1 MPNIDFLTD
10 EEIQFLQVLAHKL
23 KTQDTACTRKPVY
36 FNIQESETIFGIDR
50 EYAEE
55 CLLIG
60 DEYDDVY
67 TLEEAVE
74 HLKKYCGF
82 TDSELDEFYDL
93 EDVQEFLDKYKINN
107 ILTGYKKEPKYSGV
121 FLTRDA
127 ANKHIETNG
136 HNLKEP
142 LVYCQHAFRNPE
154 LEKLLEIIEKFDR

>member
-10 EEIQFLQVLAHKL
+10 EEIRFLQVLAHKL
-23 KTQDTACTRKPVY
+23 KTQDTSCTRKPVY
-36 FNIQESETIFGIDR
+36 FNIQESETIFGMDR
-50 EYAEE
+50 GYAED

-60 DEYDDVY
+60 DEYDDIY

-74 HLKKYCGF
+74 HLKKYYGF
-82 TDSELDEFYDL
+82 ADSELDELYDL
-93 EDVQEFLDKYKINN
+93 EDIQEFLDKQGIDNT
-107 ILTGYKKEPKYSGV
+107 LTGYRKELRCSGV

-127 ANKHIETNG
+127 ANEHIEING

-142 LVYCQHAFRNPE
+142 FVYCQHAFRNPE